1 MLNPKTNDLAL
12 LADFLEREHRRLE
25 SIKQA
30 REAITK
36 IGNLANAEAQ
46 ARLALEAAEADLA
59 WARAQVEAAEASIPA
74 ARDAARRQIEAIRAD
89 MEASVRQMRQRQL
102 EENRQLDA
110 AIGEKRATLTKLM
123 AHIDVLR
130 TRGAEVGA
138 RRLS

>member
-46 ARLALEAAEADLA
+46 ARLSLEAAEADLA
-59 WARAQVEAAEASIPA
+59 WARAKVEATEASIPA
-74 ARDAARRQIEAIRAD
+74 ARDAARRQIEAIRAET
-89 MEASVRQMRQRQL
+89 EAAVKLMRQEDKR
-102 EENRQLDA
+102 LDA
-110 AIGEKRATLTKLM
+110 AIAEKRATLTKLM
-123 AHIDVLR
+123 AHIETLR
-130 TRGAEVGA
+130 TRGVDVAA
-138 RRLS
+138 RR